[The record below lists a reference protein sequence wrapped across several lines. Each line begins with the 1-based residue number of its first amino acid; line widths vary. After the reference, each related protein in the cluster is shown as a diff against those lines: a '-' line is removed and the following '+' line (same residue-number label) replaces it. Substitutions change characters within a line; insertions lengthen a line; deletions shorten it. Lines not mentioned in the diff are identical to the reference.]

1 MRALRPVWLAFLW
14 FLVSG
19 IFFEAAAQAV
29 PGFRIRY
36 TCNEGRFKVRYGG
49 KNGAWHYCYDKT
61 YYTDKTIPPDIRAF
75 FDNMDAKLAEVDAKF
90 STPAHQQQV
99 ADWKAKVEARR
110 QSEDL
115 QSAAYRGS
123 SSLRGRPIPTAAAGG
138 IEASAKPEAKPLAP
152 ETLKALAPGSP
163 AADIV
168 AALGEPPGKVSTGE
182 QAESWTYVLTTG
194 AFAKLRLEDGK
205 LKSVELP

>member
-1 MRALRPVWLAFLW
+1 MRTLRPVWLAFLW

-19 IFFEAAAQAV
+19 LFFEAAAQAS
-29 PGFRIRY
+29 PGFKIRY
-36 TCNEGRFKVRYGG
+36 TCAEGRFKIRYGHASG
-49 KNGAWHYCYDKT
+49 LWHYCYDRT

-75 FDNMDAKLAEVDAKF
+75 FDEMDARLERAKETF
-90 STPAHQQQV
+90 SSPAHQQQR
-99 ADWKAKVEARR
+99 AEWKAEADALNAARR
-110 QSEDL
+110 QS
-115 QSAAYRGS
+115 AGPV
-123 SSLRGRPIPTAAAGG
+123 SLRGRRPSSGAVGG
-138 IEASAKPEAKPLAP
+138 IDASAKPEAQPLAP

-182 QAESWTYVLTTG
+182 HAESWTYVLTTG